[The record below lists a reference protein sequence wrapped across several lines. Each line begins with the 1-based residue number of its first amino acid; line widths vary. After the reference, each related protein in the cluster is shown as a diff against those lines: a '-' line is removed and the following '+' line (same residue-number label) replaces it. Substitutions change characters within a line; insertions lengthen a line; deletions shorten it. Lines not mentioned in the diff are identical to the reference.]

1 MEMMDYNIEEKTYTL
16 NLGPQHPSTHGVLR
30 VLLEMEGEFIS
41 KAEPV
46 IGYGHRAHE
55 HMAENRSYLQFLPN
69 MGRVDY
75 LHALAFN
82 QGYCMAVEKLIG
94 VTVPER
100 GEFIRVICSE
110 LNRISSHLLWVGAY
124 LLDLG
129 AFTPILYCFDDREN
143 LLDLLD
149 RITGSRLTYCF
160 YRFGGVP
167 EDLDDEFISGTRA
180 FSKRLRARFKDYDNL
195 VTKNVI
201 FINRARDVGFITREQ
216 CLKYGLTG
224 PMVRGSGIPY
234 DIRKSEPYSAYPL
247 FDFEI
252 PIGAKGD
259 IYDRYLVRM
268 REMEQSLRIIEQ
280 ALDKLPGGPI
290 MAEKVPKRIKPA
302 AGEVYQAVETARG
315 EFGCYIV
322 SQGDIKPY
330 RIKLRVPSFANLSI
344 LPEIAVDTLVA
355 DLVAILGS
363 VDVVVPEIDR

>member
-1 MEMMDYNIEEKTYTL
+1 MIELGIEEKTYTL

-30 VLLEMEGEFIS
+30 VLLEMDGEYIT

-69 MGRVDY
+69 MARVDY

-100 GEFIRVICSE
+100 AEYIRVILSE
-110 LNRISSHLLWVGAY
+110 FNRISSHLLWVGAY

-129 AFTPILYCFDDREN
+129 AFTPILYSFDDREN
-143 LLDLLD
+143 ILDLLD

-167 EDLDDEFISGTRA
+167 VDLDDEFITGVRA
-180 FSKRLRARFKDYDNL
+180 FIKRLRARWMDYDNL

-201 FINRARDVGFITREQ
+201 FVNRVKGVGFITKEQ
-216 CLKYGLTG
+216 CVRYGLTG

-234 DIRKSEPYSAYPL
+234 DIRKSEPYSAYPE

-252 PIGAKGD
+252 PIGESGD
-259 IYDRYLVRM
+259 IMDRYLVRM

-280 ALDKLPGGPI
+280 ALDKLPNGPI
-290 MAEKVPKRIKPA
+290 MADKVPKRLKPA
-302 AGEVYQAVETARG
+302 TGEVYQAVETARG

-330 RIKLRVPSFANLSI
+330 RIKLRVPSFGNLSI
-344 LPEIAVDTLVA
+344 LPELAVDTLVA

>member
-1 MEMMDYNIEEKTYTL
+1 MIELSGLEEKTYTL

-30 VLLEMEGEFIS
+30 VLLEMEGEYIS

-46 IGYGHRAHE
+46 IGYGHRGQE
-55 HMAENRSYLQFLPN
+55 HMAENRNYHQYLPN

-82 QGYCMAVEKLIG
+82 QGYCMAVEKLVG
-94 VTVPER
+94 LTVPER
-100 GEFIRVICSE
+100 GEFIRVITAE
-110 LNRISSHLLWVGAY
+110 LNRISSHLLWFGAY

-129 AFTPILYCFDDREN
+129 AFTPIMYCFDDRERI
-143 LLDLLD
+143 LDILD

-160 YRFGGVP
+160 FRFGGVP
-167 EDLDDEFISGTRA
+167 ADIDEEFITGTRA
-180 FSKRLRARFKDYDNL
+180 FIARLRSRWVDYDNL

-201 FINRARDVGFITREQ
+201 FINRARDVGLITKDQ
-216 CLKYGLTG
+216 CLKYGITG
-224 PMVRGSGIPY
+224 PNLRGSGITY

-252 PIGAKGD
+252 PVGSKGD
-259 IYDRYLVRM
+259 IYDRYLVRLA
-268 REMEQSLRIIEQ
+268 EMEQSCRIIEQ
-280 ALDKLPGGPI
+280 ALDKLPNGPI

-302 AGEVYQAVETARG
+302 VGEVYQAVETARG

-322 SQGDIKPY
+322 SQGDVKPY

-344 LPEIAVDTLVA
+344 LSELAVDTLVA

-363 VDVVVPEIDR
+363 VDVVIPEIDR

>member
-1 MEMMDYNIEEKTYTL
+1 MIEYDIEEKTYTL

-30 VLLEMEGEFIS
+30 VLLEMEGEFIT

-55 HMAENRSYLQFLPN
+55 HMAENRNYLQFLPN

-100 GEFIRVICSE
+100 AEFIRVITAE
-110 LNRISSHLLWVGAY
+110 LNRVSSHLVWLGAY

-129 AFTPILYCFDDREN
+129 AFTPILYSFDDREN

-149 RITGSRLTYCF
+149 RVTGSRLTYCY
-160 YRFGGVP
+160 YRPGGVP
-167 EDLDDEFISGTRA
+167 TDIDEEFITGTRA
-180 FSKRLRARFKDYDNL
+180 FIKRLRTRFADYDNL

-201 FINRARDVGFITREQ
+201 FINRTKDVGLITKDQ
-216 CLKYGLTG
+216 CVKYGLTG
-224 PMVRGSGIPY
+224 PFLRGSGIPY

-252 PIGAKGD
+252 PIGEKGD
-259 IYDRYLVRM
+259 ILDRYVVRVK
-268 REMEQSLRIIEQ
+268 EMEQSLRIIEQ
-280 ALDKLPGGPI
+280 ALDKLPNGPI

-302 AGEVYQAVETARG
+302 EGEVYQAVETARG

-322 SQGDIKPY
+322 SQGDVKPY

-344 LPEIAVDTLVA
+344 LPELAVDTLVA

>member
-1 MEMMDYNIEEKTYTL
+1 MIELDIEEKTYHL

-30 VLLEMEGEFIS
+30 VLLEMEGEYIT

-46 IGYGHRAHE
+46 IGYGHRGHE
-55 HMAENRSYLQFLPN
+55 HMAENRNYHQFLPN
-69 MGRVDY
+69 MARVDY
-75 LHALAFN
+75 LHALAYN
-82 QGYCMAVEKLIG
+82 QGYCMAVEKLLGI
-94 VTVPER
+94 TVPER
-100 GEFIRVICSE
+100 AEYLRVILSE
-110 LNRISSHLLWVGAY
+110 FNRISSHLVWIGAY

-167 EDLDDEFISGTRA
+167 LDLDDEFIAGARA
-180 FSKRLRARFKDYDNL
+180 FIKRLRTRFKDYNNL

-201 FINRARDVGFITREQ
+201 FINRTKGVGLISQEQ

-234 DIRKSEPYSAYPL
+234 DIRKSEPYSAYPA

-252 PIGAKGD
+252 PIGDKGD
-259 IYDRYLVRM
+259 IMDRYLVRI

-280 ALDKLPGGPI
+280 ALDKLPNGPI
-290 MAEKVPKRIKPA
+290 MAEKVPKRVKPA
-302 AGEVYQAVETARG
+302 EGEVYQAVETARG

-322 SQGDIKPY
+322 SQGDVKPY
-330 RIKLRVPSFANLSI
+330 RIKLRVPSFGNLSI
-344 LPEIAVDTLVA
+344 LPELAVDTLVA

-363 VDVVVPEIDR
+363 VDVVIPEIDR

>member
-1 MEMMDYNIEEKTYTL
+1 MIELGIEEKTYTL

-30 VLLEMEGEFIS
+30 VLLEMEGEYIT

-46 IGYGHRAHE
+46 IGYGHRGHE
-55 HMAENRSYLQFLPN
+55 HMAENRNYHQFLPN
-69 MGRVDY
+69 MARVDY
-75 LHALAFN
+75 LHALAYN
-82 QGYCMAVEKLIG
+82 QGYCMAVEKLLGI
-94 VTVPER
+94 TVPER
-100 GEFIRVICSE
+100 AEYLRVILSE
-110 LNRISSHLLWVGAY
+110 FNRISSHLVWIGAY

-167 EDLDDEFISGTRA
+167 LDLDDEFIAGARA
-180 FSKRLRARFKDYDNL
+180 FIKRLRTRFKDYNNL

-201 FINRARDVGFITREQ
+201 FINRTKGVGLISQEQ

-234 DIRKSEPYSAYPL
+234 DIRKSEPYSAYPA

-252 PIGAKGD
+252 PIGDKGD
-259 IYDRYLVRM
+259 IMDRYLVRL

-280 ALDKLPGGPI
+280 ALDKLPNGPI
-290 MAEKVPKRIKPA
+290 MAEKVPKRVKPA
-302 AGEVYQAVETARG
+302 EGEVYQAVETARG

-322 SQGDIKPY
+322 SQGDVKPY
-330 RIKLRVPSFANLSI
+330 RIKLRVPSFGNLSI
-344 LPEIAVDTLVA
+344 LPELAVDTLVA

-363 VDVVVPEIDR
+363 VDVVIPEIDR

>member
-1 MEMMDYNIEEKTYTL
+1 MIELGIEEKSFTL

-30 VLLEMEGEFIS
+30 VLLEMEGEFIT

-46 IGYGHRAHE
+46 IGYGHRGHE
-55 HMAENRSYLQFLPN
+55 HMAENRNYQQFLPN

-94 VTVPER
+94 LQVPER
-100 GEFIRVICSE
+100 AEFIRVITAE

-149 RITGSRLTYCF
+149 RVTGSRLTYCY

-167 EDLDDEFISGTRA
+167 RDIDDEFITGTRA
-180 FSKRLRARFKDYDNL
+180 FIQRLRRRFKDYTNL
-195 VTKNVI
+195 VTKNII
-201 FINRARDVGFITREQ
+201 FIKRTRDVGVITPGQAVR
-216 CLKYGLTG
+216 YGLTG
-224 PMVRGSGIPY
+224 PTLRGSGIAY
-234 DIRKSEPYSAYPL
+234 DIRKSEAYSAYPR
-247 FDFEI
+247 FNFEI
-252 PIGAKGD
+252 PIGERGD
-259 IYDRYLVRM
+259 AMDRYLVRI

-280 ALDKLPGGPI
+280 ALDKLPEGPI

-302 AGEVYQAVETARG
+302 EGEVYQAVETARG

-330 RIKLRVPSFANLSI
+330 RIKLRVPSYGNLSI
-344 LPEIAVDTLVA
+344 LPEVAVDTLVA

-363 VDVVVPEIDR
+363 IDVVIPEIDR

>member
-1 MEMMDYNIEEKTYTL
+1 MIELGIEEKTYTL

-30 VLLEMEGEFIS
+30 VLLEMDGEYIT

-55 HMAENRSYLQFLPN
+55 HMAENRNYHQFLPN
-69 MGRVDY
+69 MARVDY

-82 QGYCMAVEKLIG
+82 QGYCMAVEKLLGI
-94 VTVPER
+94 TVPER
-100 GEFIRVICSE
+100 AEYIRVILSE
-110 LNRISSHLLWVGAY
+110 FNRISSHLLWIGAY

-129 AFTPILYCFDDREN
+129 AFTPILYSFDDREN
-143 LLDLLD
+143 ILDLLD

-167 EDLDDEFISGTRA
+167 LDIDEQFIAGARA
-180 FSKRLRARFKDYDNL
+180 FIKRLRARFPDYDNL

-201 FINRARDVGFITREQ
+201 FINRAKDVGFITKEQ

-234 DIRKSEPYSAYPL
+234 DIRKSEPYSAYPD

-252 PIGAKGD
+252 PIGEQGD
-259 IYDRYLVRM
+259 IMDRYLVRL
-268 REMEQSLRIIEQ
+268 REMEQSMRIIEQ
-280 ALDKLPGGPI
+280 ALDKLPNGPL

-302 AGEVYQAVETARG
+302 EGEVYQAVETARG

-330 RIKLRVPSFANLSI
+330 RIKLRVPSFGNLSI
-344 LPEIAVDTLVA
+344 LPEMAVDTLVA